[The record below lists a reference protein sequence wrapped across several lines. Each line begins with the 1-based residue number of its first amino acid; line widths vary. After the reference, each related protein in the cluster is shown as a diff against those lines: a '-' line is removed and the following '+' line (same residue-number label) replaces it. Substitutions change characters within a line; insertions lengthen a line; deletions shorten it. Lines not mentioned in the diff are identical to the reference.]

1 MATTTG
7 TVAARSGEM
16 AAVAGLLG
24 LAAGSVVAV
33 TDAALA
39 IATAPRHVLA
49 ASGARV
55 FFWALLAYPPIAA
68 LASMILTRLAV
79 GALARR
85 VEAARMR
92 TVVLG
97 VVAGAS
103 LLSIGASAARRW
115 AAEAP
120 APLEVAATSVG
131 FATAGIAIV
140 LLARRARRRS
150 LAGHGA
156 GLAVGAWLGLVT
168 AAGAASLW
176 PPARSA
182 SPRAPGLSI
191 ILITVDTLRADA
203 LGCYGNPD
211 ARTPAI
217 DRLAAQGAR
226 FANAQ
231 AQSSWTL
238 TAHAS
243 IMTGLTVGQHGADA
257 ASLYLPA
264 SRDTI
269 AAMLARRGYR
279 TAAIVSSVY
288 TGSRFGFAHGFE
300 VFNEEMSP
308 PWTGLAACGL
318 ARRLGVAPHTWVPS
332 DERRAGSVTAAAL
345 SILER
350 DRDAPSFLWL
360 HYFDPHSDYDPPP
373 PFAAARAGYAGPF
386 DGATIPL
393 LDVNLHRRAI
403 RPEDVRHLRSLYDGE
418 VAYLDSELAALVA
431 GLRRLG
437 LARRTAI
444 VLTADHGE
452 SFYEHGTLL
461 HESLYQEVLH
471 VPLLLWLPG
480 RIPAARVVDATVRQ
494 MDIAPTVAELAGVPW
509 RVAGSRAASLVP
521 LALGAPEAP
530 RPAPAERQVGGLGA
544 PVTGE
549 QVALVEWPW
558 KLIASTGAGPQL
570 FNLPEDPGERT
581 NLAASEPARV
591 ELMAAAL
598 ANEHA
603 AAGRA
608 VAQPDAWLLH
618 ALRSLGYVN

>member
-1 MATTTG
+1 MATAD
-7 TVAARSGEM
+7 AAHPGGST
-16 AAVAGLLG
+16 AAAGLLG
-24 LAAGSVVAV
+24 LAAGSVVALA
-33 TDAALA
+33 DAALA
-39 IATAPRHVLA
+39 VATAPRHVLV

-55 FFWALLAYPPIAA
+55 FFWALLAYPPVAA
-68 LASMILTRLAV
+68 LAGMIMTRV
-79 GALARR
+79 
-85 VEAARMR
+85 AARALSR
-92 TVVLG
+92 RLDAARIRAVVLG

-120 APLEVAATSVG
+120 APLELAATSAG
-131 FATAGIAIV
+131 LATAGLVIV
-140 LLARRARRRS
+140 LLARRARRRD
-150 LAGHGA
+150 LTWRGA
-156 GLAVGAWLGLVT
+156 GSAVGAWLGLVT
-168 AAGAASLW
+168 VAGAASVL
-176 PPARSA
+176 PPARAA
-182 SPRAPGLSI
+182 SPRAPGPTI

-203 LGCYGNPD
+203 LGCYGNPN

-217 DRLAAQGAR
+217 DRLAAEGTR

-257 ASLYLPA
+257 ASLHLSG

-269 AAMLARRGYR
+269 AAMLERRGYR

-318 ARRLGVAPHTWVPS
+318 ARRLGVAPSTWVPS

-345 SILER
+345 SILAH
-350 DRDAPSFLWL
+350 DRGAPSFLWL
-360 HYFDPHSDYDPPP
+360 HYFDPHSDYDPPA
-373 PFAAARAGYAGPF
+373 PFDAARAGYAGPF

-393 LDVNLHRRAI
+393 LDVNRHRRAI
-403 RPEDVRHLRSLYDGE
+403 RPEDVRHLRALYDGE
-418 VAYLDSELAALVA
+418 VAYLDSELAALVD
-431 GLRRLG
+431 GLGRLG
-437 LARRTAI
+437 LAGRTAI

-452 SFYEHGTLL
+452 SFHEHGTML

-471 VPLLLWLPG
+471 VPLLIRLPG
-480 RIPAARVVDATVRQ
+480 RVPAARVVETTVRQ

-521 LALGAPEAP
+521 LALGVPEAP

-591 ELMAAAL
+591 ELMTAAL

-603 AAGRA
+603 AVGRA
-608 VAQPDAWLLH
+608 IARPDAWLLH